1 MPSLPP
7 DRPSVVVFMLDQLSA
22 KWLEAA
28 AQGVCSLPNI
38 ERLRQSGTSFANTI
52 TSNPVCRAARATLAT
67 GMTSR
72 GHGVLENGYALDPS
86 LPTFMQASQS
96 GGWRTGA
103 FGKVHLRPHFAGV
116 TPDYL
121 PYGFDVTHV
130 TEDARGGERLDFKSE
145 L

>member
-1 MPSLPP
+1 
-7 DRPSVVVFMLDQLSA
+7 
-22 KWLEAA
+22 
-28 AQGVCSLPNI
+28 
-38 ERLRQSGTSFANTI
+38 
-52 TSNPVCRAARATLAT
+52 
-67 GMTSR
+67 
-72 GHGVLENGYALDPS
+72 
-86 LPTFMQASQS
+86 MQASQS

>member
-1 MPSLPP
+1 
-7 DRPSVVVFMLDQLSA
+7 
-22 KWLEAA
+22 
-28 AQGVCSLPNI
+28 
-38 ERLRQSGTSFANTI
+38 
-52 TSNPVCRAARATLAT
+52 
-67 GMTSR
+67 MTSR

-86 LPTFMQASQS
+86 LPTFMQALQS

-121 PYGFDVTHV
+121 PCGFDVPHV